1 MISREINRS
10 DAGSRLRKIG
20 VVVYDGCEILDATAP
35 VEAFEMANRTLAE
48 LGAELLGYSTILL
61 AEHSGPITTSS
72 GLRLVADSW
81 QEFGDGIDT
90 LVFVGSPDTPLRH
103 ALANNSLIQWLKNT
117 APRVRRTVSICTG
130 AFILAE
136 AGLLDGRRA
145 TTHWMN
151 TEQLAKDYPLI
162 QVEPD
167 SIFVKDGGVATS
179 AGATAGLDLAL
190 SLIEDD
196 FGKKLALTVA
206 RRLVLY
212 LKRPGGQ
219 TQFSTHLRAQMVTGG
234 SLSKILTWLENNSHL
249 KTTVENLAIRAGMS
263 PRNFA
268 RTFLRETGTTPAKYI
283 DLIRLE
289 HAIRLLE
296 DTRQPIATIAVECG
310 YSSTEHLRR
319 VFQKHVGISPYAYRE
334 RF

>member
-1 MISREINRS
+1 MKSREINIS
-10 DAGSRLRKIG
+10 VEASRPRTIAII
-20 VVVYDGCEILDATAP
+20 VYDGCEILDVTAP
-35 VEAFEMANRTLAE
+35 VEAFEMANRALSE
-48 LGAELLGYSTILL
+48 RGAAQQGYRNVLL
-61 AEHSGPITTSS
+61 AERAGFITTSS
-72 GLRLVADSW
+72 GLRLVADNW
-81 QEFGDGIDT
+81 PDAADGIDT
-90 LVFVGSPDTPLRH
+90 LIVVGSPDNSLCQ
-103 ALANNSLIQWLKNT
+103 ALANNSLIEWIRET
-117 APRVRRTVSICTG
+117 GPCVRRLVSICTG

-151 TEQLAKDYPLI
+151 TERLGRDYPSI

-167 SIFVKDGGVATS
+167 AIFVKDGFVATS

-190 SLIEDD
+190 SLIEED

-219 TQFSTHLRAQMVTGG
+219 TQFSTHLRAQMVTNG
-234 SLSKILTWLENNSHL
+234 SLSAVFTWLENNFHL
-249 KTTVENLAIRAGMS
+249 KITVDNLAEHACMS

-268 RTFLRETGTTPAKYI
+268 RTFFRETGTTPARYI
-283 DLIRLE
+283 ELVRLE
-289 HAIRLLE
+289 HVIRLLE
-296 DTRQPIATIAVECG
+296 GSNQPVASIATECG
-310 YSSTEHLRR
+310 FSSTEQLRR
-319 VFQKHVGISPYAYRE
+319 AFHRQFGIGPVAYRE

>member
-1 MISREINRS
+1 MKSREIKTSNTGNKPRII
-10 DAGSRLRKIG
+10 AI
-20 VVVYDGCEILDATAP
+20 VVYDGCEILDATAP
-35 VEAFEMANRTLAE
+35 VEAFEMANRTLFE
-48 LGAELLGYSTILL
+48 LGTSQPGYVTTLL
-61 AEHSGPITTSS
+61 AEHTGFIATSS
-72 GLRLVADSW
+72 GLRLVADCW
-81 QEFGDGIDT
+81 QDFTDSIDT
-90 LVFVGSPDTPLRH
+90 LIFVGSPDTPLRH
-103 ALANNSLIQWLKNT
+103 VLANNTLIQWIKNT
-117 APRVRRTVSICTG
+117 APYVRRIVSICTG

-151 TEQLAKDYPLI
+151 TEQLGRDYPSI

-167 SIFVKDGGVATS
+167 SIFVKDGNVATS

-196 FGKKLALTVA
+196 FGKKLALSVA

-234 SLSKILTWLENNSHL
+234 SLSTVLTWLESNFHL
-249 KTTVENLAIRAGMS
+249 KSTVEDLAERACMS

-268 RTFLRETGTTPAKYI
+268 RTFLRETGTTPARYI

-296 DTRQPIATIAVECG
+296 DTRQPIATIAGECG

-319 VFQKHVGISPYAYRE
+319 AFQKHVGISPNAYRE

>member
-1 MISREINRS
+1 MK
-10 DAGSRLRKIG
+10 LRKIDIPEATG
-20 VVVYDGCEILDATAP
+20 RPRTIAIIVYDGCEILDVTAP
-35 VEAFEMANRTLAE
+35 VEAFEMANRTLSE
-48 LGAELLGYSTILL
+48 QGLTQPGYINILL
-61 AEHSGPITTSS
+61 AEQAGFITTSS

-81 QEFGDGIDT
+81 CDCTDSIDT
-90 LVFVGSPDTPLRH
+90 LIVVGSPDSSLGK
-103 ALANNSLIQWLKNT
+103 ALANNTLIHWIKNSS
-117 APRVRRTVSICTG
+117 PHVRRIVSICTG

-151 TEQLAKDYPLI
+151 TEQLGRDYPFI

-167 SIFVKDGGVATS
+167 SIFVKDGAVATS

-196 FGKKLALTVA
+196 FGKKLALSVA

-234 SLSKILTWLENNSHL
+234 SLSAVLTRLESDFHL
-249 KTTVENLAIRAGMS
+249 KTTVDDLAEQACMS

-283 DLIRLE
+283 ELIRLE
-289 HAIRLLE
+289 HTTRLLE
-296 DTRQPIATIAVECG
+296 DTNQPIAAIATECG

-319 VFQKHVGISPYAYRE
+319 AFQKHMGISPNAYRE

>member
-1 MISREINRS
+1 MKTCEINIS
-10 DAGSRLRKIG
+10 VAVSRPRTIAI
-20 VVVYDGCEILDATAP
+20 VVYDGCEILDATAP
-35 VEAFEMANRTLAE
+35 IEAFEMANRTLSE
-48 LGAELLGYSTILL
+48 LGVDQPGYTNVLL
-61 AEHSGPITTSS
+61 AEHAGHITTSS
-72 GLRLVADSW
+72 GVRLVADSW
-81 QEFGDGIDT
+81 RDAIDDIDT
-90 LVFVGSPDTPLRH
+90 LIVAGSSDNSLRP
-103 ALANNSLIQWLKNT
+103 ALANKTLINWIKNMG
-117 APRVRRTVSICTG
+117 PSVRRLVSICTG

-145 TTHWMN
+145 TTHWMD
-151 TEQLAKDYPLI
+151 TERLGRDYPLI

-167 SIFVKDGGVATS
+167 SIFVKDGSVATS

-234 SLSKILTWLENNSHL
+234 SLSTVLTWLENNFHL
-249 KTTVENLAIRAGMS
+249 KITVDALAERACMS

-268 RTFLRETGTTPAKYI
+268 RTFLRETGTTPARYI

-296 DTRQPIATIAVECG
+296 DTNQSIASIAIECG
-310 YSSTEHLRR
+310 YASTEQLRR
-319 VFQKHVGISPYAYRE
+319 SFQRHMGISPGAYRE

>member
-1 MISREINRS
+1 MKTRGISIPVAVNRPLTI
-10 DAGSRLRKIG
+10 AMVI
-20 VVVYDGCEILDATAP
+20 YDGCEILDATAP
-35 VEAFEMANRTLAE
+35 IEAFEMANRTLSE
-48 LGAELLGYSTILL
+48 LGSDQPGYVNILL
-61 AEHSGPITTSS
+61 AEQGGHIKTSS
-72 GLRLVADSW
+72 GMRLVADSW
-81 QEFGDGIDT
+81 LDTTDEIDT
-90 LVFVGSPDTPLRH
+90 LIVAGSPDSSLRQ
-103 ALANNSLIQWLKNT
+103 ATANKTLIDWIKRT
-117 APRVRRTVSICTG
+117 GPRVRRVVPICTG

-145 TTHWMN
+145 TTHWMD
-151 TEQLAKDYPLI
+151 TERLGREYPSI

-167 SIFVKDGGVATS
+167 SIFVKDGPIATS

-196 FGKKLALTVA
+196 FGKKLALSVA

-234 SLSKILTWLENNSHL
+234 SLSSLLSWLDDNFHHKI
-249 KTTVENLAIRAGMS
+249 TVDDLAERACMS

-268 RTFLRETGTTPAKYI
+268 RTFLRETGTTPAGYI
-283 DLIRLE
+283 ELIRLE

-296 DTRQPIATIAVECG
+296 DSKHPVASIAAECG
-310 YSSTEHLRR
+310 FHSTEHLRR
-319 VFQKHVGISPYAYRE
+319 AFQRHLGISPVAYRE

>member
-1 MISREINRS
+1 MRSRTINIPEGINTPRVI
-10 DAGSRLRKIG
+10 AII
-20 VVVYDGCEILDATAP
+20 VYDGCEILDVTAP
-35 VEAFEMANRTLAE
+35 VEAFEMANRALIERGITQP
-48 LGAELLGYSTILL
+48 GYINILL
-61 AEHSGPITTSS
+61 AERAGFITTSS

-81 QEFGDGIDT
+81 HDCTDKIDT
-90 LVFVGSPDTPLRH
+90 LIVVGSPDGSLSM
-103 ALANNSLIQWLKNT
+103 ALANRALINWIKNT
-117 APRVRRTVSICTG
+117 APDLRRVVSICTG

-151 TEQLAKDYPLI
+151 TERLGRNYPSI

-167 SIFVKDGGVATS
+167 SIFVKDGPIATS

-234 SLSKILTWLENNSHL
+234 SLATVLTWLESNFHL
-249 KTTVENLAIRAGMS
+249 KTTVETLAERACMS

-283 DLIRLE
+283 ELIRLE
-289 HAIRLLE
+289 QAIRLLE
-296 DTRQPIATIAVECG
+296 GTNQPIAVIAVECG

-319 VFQKHVGISPYAYRE
+319 AFQKHMGISPNAYRE

>member
-1 MISREINRS
+1 MKSRKINMPEE
-10 DAGSRLRKIG
+10 AGSPRTVAI
-20 VVVYDGCEILDATAP
+20 VVYDGCEILDVTAP
-35 VEAFEMANRTLAE
+35 VEAFEMANRTLSE
-48 LGAELLGYSTILL
+48 RGISQPGYINILL
-61 AEHSGPITTSS
+61 AEQAGFITTSS

-81 QEFGDGIDT
+81 QECTADIDT
-90 LVFVGSPDTPLRH
+90 LIVVGSPDSSLSM
-103 ALANNSLIQWLKNT
+103 ALANKALIHWIRNT
-117 APRVRRTVSICTG
+117 APRVRRIVSICTG

-151 TEQLAKDYPLI
+151 TGQLGRDYPLI
-162 QVEPD
+162 RVEPD
-167 SIFVKDGGVATS
+167 SIFVKDGAVATS

-234 SLSKILTWLENNSHL
+234 SLATVLTWLESNFHL
-249 KTTVENLAIRAGMS
+249 KTTVENLAERACMS

-296 DTRQPIATIAVECG
+296 DTKQPIAAIAVECG

-319 VFQKHVGISPYAYRE
+319 PFQKHMGISPNAYRE